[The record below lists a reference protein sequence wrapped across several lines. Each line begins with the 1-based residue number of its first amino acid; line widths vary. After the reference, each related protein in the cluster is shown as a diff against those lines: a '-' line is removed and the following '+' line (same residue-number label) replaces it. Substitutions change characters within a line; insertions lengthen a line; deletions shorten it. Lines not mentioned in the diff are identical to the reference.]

1 VADVLLEDVIRR
13 PLITEKNTMLME
25 IGQYTF
31 EVDPDANKIQIRA
44 AVEQTFKVT
53 VKAVNTL
60 NVKPRKKSRTASRR
74 GGRIEGT
81 QAGWKKA
88 IVTLAPGERI
98 DVFEQV

>member
-1 VADVLLEDVIRR
+1 MADLRLEDVIRR
-13 PLITEKNTMLME
+13 PLITEKNTLLME
-25 IGQYTF
+25 RGQYSF
-31 EVDPDANKIQIRA
+31 EVAPAANKFQIKA
-44 AVEQTFKVT
+44 AVEQTFNVT

>member
-1 VADVLLEDVIRR
+1 VADIRLDDVFRR
-13 PLITEKNTMLME
+13 PLITEKNTILME
-25 IGQYTF
+25 HGQYSF
-31 EVDPDANKIQIRA
+31 EVAPQANKFQIKA
-44 AVEQTFKVT
+44 AVEQTFSVT
-53 VKAVNTL
+53 VRAVNTM

>member
-1 VADVLLEDVIRR
+1 MANVRLEDVIRR

-31 EVDPDANKIQIRA
+31 EVNPDANKIQIRA

>member
-1 VADVLLEDVIRR
+1 VADVRLEDVIRR